1 MSELQTKCS
10 CHQPLGY
17 DDNKI
22 VLLARDPHWLYAY
35 WEISETKKNSFKT
48 EFGEGLWDRSIPAIK
63 IINVSKNTSNTI
75 RVNDFS
81 DSWFIKVDDA
91 NAIYVA
97 ELGRVVANQFFV
109 NLTCSNYVSTPS
121 NSISANTGAYF
132 VDYKD
137 LRNGRLD
144 LESGQIYETFEI
156 QTDINTKLG
165 LSSAELFNENLTQHL
180 GISSFRS
187 DK

>member
-1 MSELQTKCS
+1 MSELQPKFI
-10 CHQPLGY
+10 CHLPSGY

-35 WEISETKKNSFKT
+35 WEISEAKKNSFKN
-48 EFGEGLWDRSIPAIK
+48 EFGEGLWDRSVPVIK
-63 IINVSKNTSNTI
+63 IINVSKNTSTTI

-81 DSWFIKVDDA
+81 DSWFINVDDS
-91 NAIYVA
+91 NALYVA
-97 ELGRVVANQFFV
+97 ELGRVVANQFFI
-109 NLTCSNYVSTPS
+109 NLACSNYISTPS
-121 NSISANTGAYF
+121 NSISSNTGAYF
-132 VDYKD
+132 IDYKD

-144 LESGQIYETFEI
+144 LESGQIYETYEI
-156 QTDINTKLG
+156 QTNSITRLG
-165 LSSAELFNENLTQHL
+165 ISSAELFKRNLNQHL